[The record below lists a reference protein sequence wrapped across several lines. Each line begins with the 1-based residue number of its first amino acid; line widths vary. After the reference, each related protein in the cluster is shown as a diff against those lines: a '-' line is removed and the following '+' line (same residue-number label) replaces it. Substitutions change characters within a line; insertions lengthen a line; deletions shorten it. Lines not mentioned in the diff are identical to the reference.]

1 MEKKVILTPKRPVPV
16 DPQSEGGSPQ
26 KRAKNAPL
34 HELHVVPITFLEDAV
49 SDPKT
54 FLGTGAVGG
63 TFGLRGE
70 AYFRQC
76 HKELLAEI
84 MKEAEAWQD
93 GNCMRMVEVRGS
105 SGIGKSAFL
114 AYIIAHMRLHC
125 DAQTFVIFHSRKD
138 QNNNDGRGSSL
149 NDDIRCSVWINGELK
164 IDKKL
169 YSNVEMRERII
180 EYMPKF
186 GAIFMDGCS
195 PTIGLQGFTGLLVIA
210 ASPSVT
216 TEGLRQMLAAN
227 RAWAVLSMPPWTLD
241 ESLGAGRLLGEH
253 GDVIRDNYKYMPGI
267 LRYSFVDGAAKDRV
281 LLAVKNVD
289 PDRISSMVASQHTD
303 KDTEK
308 SMVHSL
314 VRWEVKKNVD
324 GSYCYRE
331 DVRFELV
338 SRYAER
344 LVAKKL
350 SDYDSTRLDN
360 TRRSLRALC
369 GAEGYA
375 GALFEAFAIRKFLAG
390 GSFVLQSVDGDEKAT
405 HTIEVPRINKEPVV
419 VESNTLSTA
428 TVPLNSVHTPA
439 ENGTFVP
446 NVLWPTTTNFPTFDA
461 YYFDKDGDIYALQM
475 TIADT
480 HVLKN
485 NGAFQTKE
493 YLSKIRTAKTPYKAV
508 FVVPKDELKAG
519 YKKQAFTGNVMQ
531 GKQIIMAEAQ
541 ATKTMNQCFKQWVIE
556 LES

>member
-1 MEKKVILTPKRPVPV
+1 MEKKVIFTPKRPVPV

-26 KRAKNAPL
+26 KKAKNSPL

-49 SDPKT
+49 SHPET

-63 TFGLRGE
+63 SFGLRGE
-70 AYFRQC
+70 AYLRQC

-84 MKEAEAWQD
+84 MKEAEAWQNGD
-93 GNCMRMVEVRGS
+93 CMRMVEVRGS

-114 AYIIAHMRLHC
+114 AYTIAHVRLHG
-125 DAQTFVIFHSRKD
+125 DAQSFAIFHSRKD
-138 QNNNDGRGSSL
+138 QNDGRVSNL
-149 NDDIRCSVWINGELK
+149 LDDVRCSVWIDGELK
-164 IDKKL
+164 IDKQL
-169 YSNVEMRERII
+169 YANVEMRQRII
-180 EYMPKF
+180 DEYMPKL

-195 PTIGLQGFTGLLVIA
+195 PTIGLEGFTGFLVIA

-216 TEGLRQMLAAN
+216 TEGYRKLLAAK
-227 RAWAVLSMPPWTLD
+227 RAWAVLYMPPWTLD
-241 ESLGAGRLLGEH
+241 ESLGAGKLLGEH
-253 GDVIRDNYKYMPGI
+253 GDVIRDNFKYMPGI
-267 LRYSFVDGAAKDRV
+267 VRYSFDDGAAKDRV
-281 LLAVKNVD
+281 LLAVKNID
-289 PDRISSMVASQHTD
+289 PDKISSMVASQHTD

-314 VRWEVKKNVD
+314 VRWEVGKKLD

-350 SDYDSTRLDN
+350 SVYDSTRLDN
-360 TRRSLRALC
+360 TRRSLQTLC

-390 GSFVLQSVDGDEKAT
+390 GSFVLQSVDGDKKAT
-405 HTIEVPRINKEPVV
+405 HTIDVPRIKEPVV

-428 TVPLNSVHTPA
+428 TVPLKSVHTPA

-461 YYFDKDGDIYALQM
+461 YYFDKGGDVCALQM

-493 YLSKIRTAKTPYKAV
+493 YLSRIKTAKKPYKAV
-508 FVVPKDELKAG
+508 FVVPKDELRAG
-519 YKKQAFTGNVMQ
+519 YKKQAFTGNVMK
-531 GKQIIMAEAQ
+531 GKQISMAEAQ